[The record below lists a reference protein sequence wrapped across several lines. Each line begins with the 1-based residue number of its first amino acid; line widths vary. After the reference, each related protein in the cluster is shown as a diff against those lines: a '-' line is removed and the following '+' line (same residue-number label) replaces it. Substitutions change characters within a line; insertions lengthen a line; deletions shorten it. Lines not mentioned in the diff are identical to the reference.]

1 MKNIL
6 SVFKRDMKAVIKNP
20 VAILIIGGICV
31 IPSLYAWVNIKACWN
46 PYENTSTV
54 PIAVVNNDTG
64 TTLDGKDLNMGDEV
78 VSELKDNK
86 DIGWKFVDSKQAD
99 LGVVG
104 GKYYAVIEI
113 PEDFSKN
120 LTSLTTDNPV
130 KPNIIYKV
138 DTKANPV
145 AGKITDV
152 AKEQL
157 INEIKSNFVSTVN
170 KIAFSSLNKVGDKIE
185 QNKNQIIEMKNAI
198 IKVNKN
204 MDLING
210 ALNGTSTNAKNLSEY
225 LNSIKSTM
233 PQLTNGISAM
243 QNGTEQ
249 SKDLTKY
256 TRNTLDSSF
265 NNLEMNLNQ
274 MQASSQK
281 ITSLMKDLNSKV
293 KEEGSQNI
301 STTISMIKE
310 EINYINNNIDTI
322 NKFLTEINKKANKDN
337 ISKLI
342 TSLNNVKTSL
352 SEESSKL
359 DKLSS
364 SFNETGKLNE
374 NILNEISSL
383 NSSAN
388 NNVKNTM
395 NIYTTSTKSA
405 ISKICDNY
413 IKATE
418 EANKLLGN
426 SKGMVSSIDT
436 LLNTAID
443 GSNLTSEMAGKL
455 EEKLKYFESSMG
467 ELSKKLEGISDDNIQ
482 EIVTVLQSNPEVMGE
497 YISDPFNVKNE
508 SIYKIPNYGSGMAP
522 IYSVLAVWVG
532 GLILTSLL
540 STKVTPFEG
549 SEKLTIRE
557 KYLGKLM
564 TFTVLAMIQGF
575 IITMGDKLLL
585 GVYTVNAPLLILFG
599 IVSSFTFSTIIYTLV
614 SLFGNV
620 GKALAII
627 WMVIQIAGSGGSYP
641 IQVDPLF
648 FRILQPSFPFTYALG
663 GFREAIGGPLISS
676 VVLDF
681 TMLFIFAIVFILIG
695 IFFKEKI
702 NKYTN
707 KFEEKFEESGI
718 AE

>member
-1 MKNIL
+1 
-6 SVFKRDMKAVIKNP
+6 
-20 VAILIIGGICV
+20 
-31 IPSLYAWVNIKACWN
+31 
-46 PYENTSTV
+46 
-54 PIAVVNNDTG
+54 
-64 TTLDGKDLNMGDEV
+64 
-78 VSELKDNK
+78 
-86 DIGWKFVDSKQAD
+86 
-99 LGVVG
+99 
-104 GKYYAVIEI
+104 
-113 PEDFSKN
+113 
-120 LTSLTTDNPV
+120 
-130 KPNIIYKV
+130 
-138 DTKANPV
+138 
-145 AGKITDV
+145 
-152 AKEQL
+152 
-157 INEIKSNFVSTVN
+157 
-170 KIAFSSLNKVGDKIE
+170 
-185 QNKNQIIEMKNAI
+185 
-198 IKVNKN
+198 
-204 MDLING
+204 
-210 ALNGTSTNAKNLSEY
+210 
-225 LNSIKSTM
+225 
-233 PQLTNGISAM
+233 
-243 QNGTEQ
+243 
-249 SKDLTKY
+249 
-256 TRNTLDSSF
+256 
-265 NNLEMNLNQ
+265 MNLNQ

-281 ITSLMKDLNSKV
+281 ITSLMKDLNGKV

-342 TSLNNVKTSL
+342 TSLNNVKNSL

-359 DKLSS
+359 DKLSN

-395 NIYTTSTKSA
+395 NIYNTSTKSA